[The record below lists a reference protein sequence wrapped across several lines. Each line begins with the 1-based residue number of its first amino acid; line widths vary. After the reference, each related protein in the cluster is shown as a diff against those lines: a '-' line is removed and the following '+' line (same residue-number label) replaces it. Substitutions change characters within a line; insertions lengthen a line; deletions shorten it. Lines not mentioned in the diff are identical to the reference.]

1 VALAVGRPTGLDET
15 VVERQV
21 VPDRVA
27 PSRAPGPEVRVIV
40 QYVLVDVGQH
50 ELALG
55 RSEYGHGDE
64 SDVAVLRLGLVGRLQ
79 SGARAPAAGMEE
91 RDRKPRLVD
100 GRGRGRIYRAHGA
113 PSAGQPQPFGLQ
125 RVIVQMQ
132 SVPVEVGL
140 RRRVGGGDA
149 GLRALLQLI
158 VGGGDHGGPAAHDGG
173 TVANEH
179 NNSAAHALSA
189 AVHVDLY
196 TRAIIIGVRLRRA
209 AAAHSPPPA
218 GRAAV
223 QQQIHKHR
231 TGRRR
236 AYVRKYIQIFVLFSF
251 CRSRMCVC
259 VCDVRFLCF
268 DFCAPFRHQSVTV
281 SLRPHRRVS
290 CARFILS
297 A

>member
-1 VALAVGRPTGLDET
+1 VSADLALGFPAPEVALLEVVHVGRVYGPIVALAVGRPPGLDET

-27 PSRAPGPEVRVIV
+27 PSRAPGPEVRVVV
-40 QYVLVDVGQH
+40 QYVLVDVGQD

-79 SGARAPAAGMEE
+79 SGARASGSGMEQ

-100 GRGRGRIYRAHGA
+100 GRGRRRIYRAHGA

-132 SVPVEVGL
+132 PVPVEVGL
-140 RRRVGGGDA
+140 LRRVGDRGGGDA
-149 GLRALLQLI
+149 GFRALLQLI

-173 TVANEH
+173 TVANEY

-189 AVHVDLY
+189 AVHVSVC

-209 AAAHSPPPA
+209 AALPTSGRSCRGTTTNTQTSKRRPPPPPSV
-218 GRAAV
+218 RA
-223 QQQIHKHR
+223 
-231 TGRRR
+231 
-236 AYVRKYIQIFVLFSF
+236 
-251 CRSRMCVC
+251 
-259 VCDVRFLCF
+259 
-268 DFCAPFRHQSVTV
+268 
-281 SLRPHRRVS
+281 
-290 CARFILS
+290 
-297 A
+297 

>member
-1 VALAVGRPTGLDET
+1 MPADLALGFPAPEVALLEVVHVGRVYGPIVALAVGRPTGLDET

-27 PSRAPGPEVRVIV
+27 PSRAPGPEVRVVV

-79 SGARAPAAGMEE
+79 SGGRASAAGMEQ

-140 RRRVGGGDA
+140 LRRVGGCGGGGGDA
-149 GLRALLQLI
+149 GFRALLQLI
-158 VGGGDHGGPAAHDGG
+158 VGGGGGGDHGGPAAHDGG

-179 NNSAAHALSA
+179 NNYSAAHALSA
-189 AVHVDLY
+189 VDLY

-209 AAAHSPPPA
+209 AAALPTSPA

-236 AYVRKYIQIFVLFSF
+236 AYVRKYIQICFIFILP
-251 CRSRMCVC
+251 RTYNMCVC
-259 VCDVRFLCF
+259 V
-268 DFCAPFRHQSVTV
+268 
-281 SLRPHRRVS
+281 
-290 CARFILS
+290 
-297 A
+297 